1 MGMPALSQPIHWT
14 AELVREI
21 PDDRNRYECIDG
33 ELLVTPSP
41 GNPHQAVVG
50 ELYRALYPYVREMG
64 VGFVQFSPLDVELDE
79 GMIVQPDVL
88 AFRITPEAVKGR
100 IHGHDLLL
108 VVEVLSRGTRKRD
121 RTIKRAFYARIGVD
135 EYWIV
140 DQAARRVERWRA
152 GATEAVLE
160 TGVLTWHPE
169 GAVRPLA
176 LDLPMLFDAIP
187 EPYRTP

>member
-1 MGMPALSQPIHWT
+1 MGMPALSQSIHWT

-88 AFRITPEAVKGR
+88 AFHITPESAKGR
-100 IHGHDLLL
+100 IHGPDLLL
-108 VVEVLSRGTRKRD
+108 VVEVLSRGTMKRD
-121 RTIKRAFYARIGVD
+121 RTLKRSFYARIGVH

-140 DQAARRVERWRA
+140 DQAARRIDRWRA
-152 GATEAVLE
+152 GATKAVVE
-160 TGVLTWHPE
+160 TGTFSWQPE
-169 GAVRPLA
+169 GAVRPLL
-176 LDLPMLFDAIP
+176 LDLAALFDAIP
-187 EPYRTP
+187 EPFRTP